1 MLWRKRQADK
11 EAAAGRDVITPGSLA
26 IPPDPGVFASKLEQL
41 LEAIDEAGGVQVF
54 IDALNVKHE
63 LFARALETEVLRNMT
78 REGLDALLET
88 VFTARRKL
96 PEALGG
102 VEQAEVNAAI
112 EALVYG
118 KEPLAERMQSFMEFF
133 PLAEGED
140 KATQKANQKV
150 RRAAWDF
157 GAEMLHFLSP
167 EKYPLMTRW
176 VWDVNTV
183 SGAMREFIAA
193 NDTLRESP
201 FDGRPE
207 TFEAMRHWMVEQL
220 STAGFYRD
228 VPLLIDMVLGWAY
241 TDYMRAM
248 SSSMGL
254 IEAEFGGTSD
264 RTEPLKKI
272 LGIDPAR
279 RSGQSRV
286 KRETVH

>member
-11 EAAAGRDVITPGSLA
+11 DAAAGRDVITPGSLT
-26 IPPDPGVFASKLEQL
+26 IPPDPSVFASKFEQL
-41 LEAIDEAGGVQVF
+41 LEAVEDQGGVQAF

-63 LFARALETEVLRNMT
+63 LFARALEAEVLMSMST
-78 REGLDALLET
+78 ESMDALLET
-88 VFTARRKL
+88 CFTARRKL
-96 PEALGG
+96 PELVVGI
-102 VEQAEVNAAI
+102 EQADINAAI
-112 EALVYG
+112 QELVYG
-118 KEPLAERMQSFMEFF
+118 DAPLAERMQSFMEFF
-133 PLAEGED
+133 PLAEGND

-150 RRAAWDF
+150 RRAGWDF
-157 GAEMLHFLSP
+157 GAELLHFLAP

-176 VWDVNTV
+176 VWDANTV
-183 SGAMREFIAA
+183 SGAMREFIAG

-201 FDGRPE
+201 FDDRPE
-207 TFEAMRHWMVEQL
+207 TFEAVRRWMVEQL
-220 STAGFYRD
+220 SDAGFYRD
-228 VPLLIDMVLGWAY
+228 VPLLVDMVLGWAY

-254 IEAEFGGTSD
+254 VEAEFGGSSD

-272 LGIDPAR
+272 LGIDPSR

>member
-1 MLWRKRQADK
+1 MLWRKKQADK
-11 EAAAGRDVITPGSLA
+11 DAAAERDVIAPASLP
-26 IPPDPGVFASKLEQL
+26 IPPDPGVFASKFEQL
-41 LEAIDEAGGVQVF
+41 LEAVEDEGGVQAFVE
-54 IDALNVKHE
+54 ALNVKRE
-63 LFARALETEVLRNMT
+63 LFARALDVEVLRNMT
-78 REGLDALLET
+78 PEGMDALLET

-96 PEALGG
+96 PELMVGMQ
-102 VEQAEVNAAI
+102 QADVNAVI

-118 KEPLAERMQSFMEFF
+118 TEPLAERMQTFMEFF
-133 PLAEGED
+133 PVAEGED
-140 KATQKANQKV
+140 KATQKANQKI

-157 GAEMLHFLSP
+157 GAEMLHFREP
-167 EKYPLMTRW
+167 EKYPLMARW

-207 TFEAMRHWMVEQL
+207 TFEAVRQWMAEQL
-220 STAGFYRD
+220 SAAGFYRD
-228 VPLLIDMVLGWAY
+228 VPFLVDMVLGWAY

-254 IEAEFGGTSD
+254 IEAEFGAKSD
-264 RTEPLKKI
+264 RTEPLRKI